1 MTTRVVSEDEI
12 QWALERAIRLM
23 KSVGNLS
30 DSLAVVQASCLMACQ
45 GTIRATVSEVTERTL
60 AQYGREVTP
69 PVAGQIFSLLKIR
82 RVTSHGRNKLV
93 LDAEQLKGHQKS
105 LEAQIDEAAPLAEEI
120 VAIFGDV
127 IDRVMELEGRLELY
141 YEMMRREREI
151 REYLKTHSRYRGR
164 LGALERQYK
173 DASDQAKRSEH
184 LGKSIEAL
192 EENLKDLPALEA
204 KKRAIEVRAEAYESQ
219 LVSLGT
225 KERDLEERRAA
236 LGSRVSKLDRQ
247 FATVKLAELE
257 EELAER
263 KRRFSEGARNKKQR
277 LDEEIRQ
284 KKQAL
289 DQEVQERRRVLKD
302 LDKQINWSRSRLS
315 RIFGKTE
322 ETGP

>member
-1 MTTRVVSEDEI
+1 MPT
-12 QWALERAIRLM
+12 
-23 KSVGNLS
+23 
-30 DSLAVVQASCLMACQ
+30 
-45 GTIRATVSEVTERTL
+45 
-60 AQYGREVTP
+60 
-69 PVAGQIFSLLKIR
+69 
-82 RVTSHGRNKLV
+82 
-93 LDAEQLKGHQKS
+93 
-105 LEAQIDEAAPLAEEI
+105 
-120 VAIFGDV
+120 
-127 IDRVMELEGRLELY
+127 
-141 YEMMRREREI
+141 
-151 REYLKTHSRYRGR
+151 
-164 LGALERQYK
+164 QYK

-263 KRRFSEGARNKKQR
+263 KGRFSEGARNKKQR